1 MALPAGVTRF
11 PRRSITYTTQPTF
24 PLAGR
29 LGNLAAA
36 DIANPGNVWV
46 SGGTMGQKPGALLER
61 VMDDGNLMAVVLG
74 NDVRNW
80 VRITSDVA
88 LGNANECLRPNS
100 VYWMSRSS
108 NTDVIVGT
116 NVNGFKPGDRVTIV
130 NLGTGR
136 MDFYLASVRVPTGA
150 ITSRIRLKGSNPGA
164 SVTLEYGY
172 LETITP
178 TLGWHLVQWNGTL
191 GDLVD
196 GNPIGL
202 S

>member
-11 PRRSITYTTQPTF
+11 PRRSITYTSQQTF

-29 LGNLAAA
+29 LGNSAAA
-36 DIANPGNVWV
+36 DITNPGNAWV
-46 SGGTMGQKPGALLER
+46 SGGIGQKPSSQLER

-80 VRITSDVA
+80 IKINDNVS
-88 LGNANECLRPNS
+88 LGGEDRTTLRPNS
-100 VYWMSRSS
+100 VYWA
-108 NTDVIVGT
+108 NVAADTDVILGT
-116 NVNGFKPGDRVTIV
+116 SASGFYPGDRVTFV

-136 MDFYLASVRVPTGA
+136 LDVFLAGVRYPSGA
-150 ITSRIRLKGSNPGA
+150 TASRIRLKGNNPGA
-164 SVTLEYGY
+164 SFTLEYGY

-178 TLGWHLVQWNGTL
+178 TLGWHLVQWNGAL

-196 GNPIGL
+196 ANPIGL